1 MKPPALPPTVGSR
14 LARIGLWLQL
24 APLIGIGDTLRQVWQ
39 AVQPVFEKIKHTGH
53 ADPLALARV
62 MNDIIKASLTSSM
75 IGTVISTTGAALIVL
90 AYYRYHHRP
99 RWASVFILAFIALG
113 ILSLGLAYFP
123 L

>member
-39 AVQPVFEKIKHTGH
+39 AFQPVFEKIKHTGH
-53 ADPLALARV
+53 ADPLALSRV
-62 MNDIIKASLTSSM
+62 MNDVIKASLTSSM
-75 IGTVISTTGAALIVL
+75 IGTVISTIGAALIVL